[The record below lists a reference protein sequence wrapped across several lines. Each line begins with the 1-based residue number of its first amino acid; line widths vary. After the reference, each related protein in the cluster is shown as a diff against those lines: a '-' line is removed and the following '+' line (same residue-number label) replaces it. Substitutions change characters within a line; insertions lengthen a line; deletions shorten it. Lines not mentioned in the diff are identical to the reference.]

1 MQGLTARYADMWNL
15 YYDITH
21 NTVTGYIQA
30 VPELEEACAL
40 QDRDISTLESSVAV
54 LLADSS
60 ADNWWDRLPS
70 GLASEPLVPL
80 TGPPET
86 IAEEL
91 LRYNQ
96 AGVSHVQIS
105 LEPTTCAS
113 IEALAP
119 VLSALDAHSN

>member
-1 MQGLTARYADMWNL
+1 MWNL

-21 NTVTGYIQA
+21 NTVAGYIQA
-30 VPELEEACAL
+30 LPELEQACAL
-40 QDRDISTLESSVAV
+40 QGRDMSTLESTVAV

-70 GLASEPLVPL
+70 GLAGKPLVPL
-80 TGPPET
+80 TGPPES

-91 LRYNQ
+91 LRYDQ
-96 AGVSHVQIS
+96 VGVSHVQIS

-119 VLSALDAHSN
+119 VLDVLDAYSN